1 VNTNSKSRG
10 MIMKDSMTM
19 VCCPFL
25 LFTHFFMLKGFF
37 VFFIVS
43 ALIEIPPYPSLLDKR
58 EPDKWF
64 PLTSE
69 D

>member
-1 VNTNSKSRG
+1 
-10 MIMKDSMTM
+10 MKDRMTM

-43 ALIEIPPYPSLLDKR
+43 AFIEIPPYPSFLDKR
-58 EPDKWF
+58 EPF
-64 PLTSE
+64 PGSLSFQKIMLVV
-69 D
+69 

>member
-1 VNTNSKSRG
+1 